1 MRESYYV
8 GANVKKKGRENN
20 KFVKYFSFVLRL
32 FHLKMKIR
40 LWRDSGCLL
49 LWRIV
54 AIEAIVGIEAIVAI
68 VGLWWLWVWGKM
80 LFFGKKGE
88 IVICFP

>member
-1 MRESYYV
+1 MN
-8 GANVKKKGRENN
+8 ANVNKKGRENN

-40 LWRDSGCLL
+40 LWRDRGCLL

-54 AIEAIVGIEAIVAI
+54 AIEAIDAIDAI
-68 VGLWWLWVWGKM
+68 VGIVAMGLWVWGGNAV
-80 LFFGKKGE
+80 FWGKRVKL
-88 IVICFP
+88 